1 MQIKIIRLFGMI
13 FCILI
18 LIAGMGAMQSA
29 GKTGEVMGFS
39 FLKRIPGLWSGP
51 VSSTTPAGSFPVW
64 YVDFRPVSPGQVSQ
78 YSTLDADTLN
88 YISFFIVKH
97 NNQLK
102 VAMRTEGVFKN
113 KGCVTYEVI
122 DTVKE
127 PEGYYRFSDFQA
139 GDKRAYTEFTFKNDD
154 AFVMGV
160 YTNKFNKVFP
170 LQLHSRWEAR
180 RAEGKAA
187 SDAVSHFNFPQA
199 LMIKD
204 FSHVFE
210 NMAESIY
217 FTFEN
222 DPYPSKTQPYV
233 GEAAVNIKINKKI
246 KVKENYEVLVLLTT
260 RSLFRGIIFDKEKL
274 KYISRLAY
282 LPIGVNKYTFKNVHP
297 GKYFIY
303 SYIDVNNDKLYLS
316 GDYMSSDLS
325 NTVSLKEAE
334 TVEVH
339 TTIDFR
345 IP

>member
-1 MQIKIIRLFGMI
+1 MRNNTQSACAAVCCFL
-13 FCILI
+13 LS
-18 LIAGMGAMQSA
+18 IAGRGMLQSA
-29 GKTGEVMGFS
+29 DGIMGFG

-97 NNQLK
+97 DGRLK
-102 VAMRTEGVFKN
+102 LAMRTEGVFQN

-122 DTVKE
+122 DTAKE
-127 PEGYYRFSDFQA
+127 TEGYYRFSDFQA
-139 GDKRAYTEFTFKNDD
+139 GDKRAYTEFSFKNDD
-154 AFVMGV
+154 ELVMEV

-199 LMIKD
+199 VMIKD
-204 FSHVFE
+204 FSHVFDG
-210 NMAESIY
+210 MFESIY
-217 FTFEN
+217 FTFEK

-233 GEAAVNIKINKKI
+233 GKAVVDIGIDKKI
-246 KVKENYEVLVLLTT
+246 RLRDNYEILILLTT
-260 RSLFRGIIFDKEKL
+260 ESLFRGLLFKKERL
-274 KYISRLAY
+274 KYISRLAH
-282 LPIGVNKYTFKNVHP
+282 LPIGTKTFAFNNVHP
-297 GKYFIY
+297 GRYYVY
-303 SYIDVNNDKLYLS
+303 SYIDVNNDRLYLS
-316 GDYMSSDLS
+316 GDYMSSDIK
-325 NTVSLKEAE
+325 N
-334 TVEVH
+334 TVEVKAEESV
-339 TTIDFR
+339 TVKTIIDLR

>member
-1 MQIKIIRLFGMI
+1 MRSKNIASFGII
-13 FCILI
+13 FCIMLLI
-18 LIAGMGAMQSA
+18 TSTGGGQSPDRA
-29 GKTGEVMGFS
+29 NQVLGLGF
-39 FLKRIPGLWSGP
+39 LQRIPGLWNGP
-51 VSSTTPAGSFPVW
+51 VSSTTPAGSYPVW

-88 YISFFIVKH
+88 YISYFIVKH

-102 VAMRTEGVFKN
+102 VAMRTEGVFRN

-139 GDKRAYTEFTFKNDD
+139 GDKRAYTEFAFKNGD
-154 AFVMGV
+154 AFVMEV
-160 YTNKFNKVFP
+160 YTNKFNKVLP
-170 LQLHSRWEAR
+170 LQLHSRWEAK
-180 RAEGKAA
+180 RADSKAA
-187 SDAVSHFNFPQA
+187 SDAVSYFTFPQPI
-199 LMIKD
+199 MIKD
-204 FSHVFE
+204 FSHVFK

-233 GEAAVNIKINKKI
+233 GSAVIKISIDKKI
-246 KVKENYEVLVLLTT
+246 RIRDNYEILVLLTT
-260 RSLFRGIIFDKEKL
+260 EPLFKGILFKKERL
-274 KYISRLAY
+274 KYISRLAH
-282 LPIGVNKYTFKNVHP
+282 LPIGTESHTFKNVHP
-297 GKYFIY
+297 GKYYVY
-303 SYIDVNNDKLYLS
+303 SYIDVNGDKLYLS

-334 TVEVH
+334 TVAVH
-339 TTIDFR
+339 TAIDFR